1 MIRRS
6 HSWLLTKGLILLIRK
21 KETITSA
28 HTLHSNL
35 WEYEIENYVRH
46 FRTEYVFNYKI
57 SKLMPNKLV
66 LKAYTVPVMELTHR
80 TTLNVMTLT
89 VLGDEI
95 AMALQ
100 AIAEYTDEI
109 MNEGLTRVQE
119 KVIRLYP
126 KSHPDALEELR
137 KNWDK
142 IWKGGEMQDYEG
154 HPFVEYLSFASRYCH
169 KYLYERDPETRLN
182 EHFNLYEVLFEVK
195 RKLHY
200 QELDAATASFTIKGF
215 PDMETLKK
223 WLELKDNR
231 IALYKAAL
239 TAIVKHRKS
248 RLWKLIPS
256 QMKLDTAQ
264 VTSTNAVVI
273 TFFLKKPKIRLTKK
287 GRDEKFAV
295 DEKVYD
301 LLVED

>member
-28 HTLHSNL
+28 HTLHADL

-46 FRTEYVFNYKI
+46 FRTEYVLNYKI

-66 LKAYTVPVMELTHR
+66 LKTYTVPVMELTHR

-100 AIAEYTDEI
+100 TIAEYINDI
-109 MNEGLTRVQE
+109 MDEGLHRVQE

-126 KSHPDALEELR
+126 KSYPNALEDLR

-200 QELDAATASFTIKGF
+200 QELDSVTASFTIKGF
-215 PDMETLKK
+215 PDVNALKK

-231 IALYKAAL
+231 IALYRAAL
-239 TAIVKHRKS
+239 SAIIKNRKS
-248 RLWKLIPS
+248 RLWKLMPS

-264 VTSTNAVVI
+264 VTSTSAVVI
-273 TFFLKKPKIRLTKK
+273 TFLLKKPKIRLTKR
-287 GRDEKFAV
+287 GRDEKFPV